1 MKAKANRDVGP
12 RMNTLNN
19 TMNFRLSDFVMMNS
33 PTFLGSKVEEDAQE
47 FLDGVYKVLSAM
59 GVTYRE
65 KTELAFVPI
74 KGG

>member
-33 PTFLGSKVEEDAQE
+33 PTFLGSKGGEDAQE
-47 FLDGVYKVLSAM
+47 FLDDIYKVLSTIR
-59 GVTYRE
+59 VTSRE
-65 KTELAFVPI
+65 KEKL
-74 KGG
+74 GS